1 MSNIPEPNLPPARP
15 RRSSFAT
22 ATPVATT
29 TSSKSSQKATS
40 EPKRT
45 GQQGSEAASSR
56 SPESKPTPP
65 PTRQTPRAPAERPA
79 PASPVSR
86 PYSAAKR
93 SPAFSRDIL
102 LSVADEQKARLENTV
117 AWTAP
122 RTGVKSQQAFIRWGI
137 DELCSRLEQEYNDGK
152 PFDPIPG
159 QNSE

>member
-15 RRSSFAT
+15 RRSSFAAAAPATPASPKESQKTTTGAKGRGEGSEGAPSSTPPTT
-22 ATPVATT
+22 ATPVTR
-29 TSSKSSQKATS
+29 
-40 EPKRT
+40 RT
-45 GQQGSEAASSR
+45 VSEA
-56 SPESKPTPP
+56 T
-65 PTRQTPRAPAERPA
+65 APARPA
-79 PASPVSR
+79 PR
-86 PYSAAKR
+86 PPAAAKR

-102 LSVADEQKARLENTV
+102 LSVSDEQKARLENTQ

-159 QNSE
+159 RNSE

>member
-22 ATPVATT
+22 ATPVTPAP
-29 TSSKSSQKATS
+29 SNSSQKPTT
-40 EPKRT
+40 ETMGR
-45 GQQGSEAASSR
+45 GEGSE
-56 SPESKPTPP
+56 PTPP
-65 PTRQTPRAPAERPA
+65 SSPPDPKPTAAKSTRRTVAEATTPNSPA
-79 PASPVSR
+79 PRPPAS
-86 PYSAAKR
+86 AKR

-102 LSVADEQKARLENTV
+102 LSVSDEQKARLENTQ

-159 QNSE
+159 QAE

>member
-15 RRSSFAT
+15 RRSSFAAAAPAT
-22 ATPVATT
+22 PASPKESQKTTTVAKSRGEGSEGAPSSTPPTAATPVTR
-29 TSSKSSQKATS
+29 
-40 EPKRT
+40 RT
-45 GQQGSEAASSR
+45 VSEATA
-56 SPESKPTPP
+56 
-65 PTRQTPRAPAERPA
+65 PA
-79 PASPVSR
+79 PASPAPR
-86 PYSAAKR
+86 PPAAAKR

-102 LSVADEQKARLENTV
+102 LSVSNEQKARLENTQ

-159 QNSE
+159 RNSE

>member
-15 RRSSFAT
+15 RRSSFAAGAPAAPDSSKASQKTTGPKRRGEGSEGAPSSTSPTT
-22 ATPVATT
+22 ATPVTRRAV
-29 TSSKSSQKATS
+29 
-40 EPKRT
+40 
-45 GQQGSEAASSR
+45 SEA
-56 SPESKPTPP
+56 T
-65 PTRQTPRAPAERPA
+65 A
-79 PASPVSR
+79 PASPAPR
-86 PYSAAKR
+86 PPAAAKR

-102 LSVADEQKARLENTV
+102 LSVSDEQKARLENTQ

-159 QNSE
+159 RNSE

>member
-15 RRSSFAT
+15 RRSSFAAAAPAAPASPKASQKTTTGPKSRGEGSEGAPSSTSPTT
-22 ATPVATT
+22 ATPVTRRAV
-29 TSSKSSQKATS
+29 
-40 EPKRT
+40 
-45 GQQGSEAASSR
+45 SEA
-56 SPESKPTPP
+56 T
-65 PTRQTPRAPAERPA
+65 A
-79 PASPVSR
+79 PASPAPR
-86 PYSAAKR
+86 PPAAAKR

-102 LSVADEQKARLENTV
+102 LSVSDEQKARLENTQ

-159 QNSE
+159 RNSE